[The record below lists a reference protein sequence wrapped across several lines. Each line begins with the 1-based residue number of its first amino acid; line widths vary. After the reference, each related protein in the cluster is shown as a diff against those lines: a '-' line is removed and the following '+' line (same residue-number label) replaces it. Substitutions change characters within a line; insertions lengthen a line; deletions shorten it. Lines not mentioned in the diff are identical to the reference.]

1 MALHRGNSS
10 LHRPILIFAAI
21 LGVAMAAN
29 GVFMLINPSLWY
41 TAVPGVERTGLFN
54 QHFIR
59 DIGLLY
65 VAIGA
70 AFIGGSVS
78 TTHRVLLWASATT
91 WLTAHA
97 LFHFWEV
104 AAGICGPDVLRVD
117 FPAVTLP
124 SIIGIGLTIWAWK
137 TASRVTA
144 PS

>member
-1 MALHRGNSS
+1 MNLHSAKPRFQ
-10 LHRPILIFAAI
+10 RPILVFAAA

-29 GVFMLINPSLWY
+29 GVFVLIAPALWY
-41 TAVPGVERTGLFN
+41 TEVPGVARTGLFN

-70 AFIGGSVS
+70 AFIAGNLSVV
-78 TTHRVLLWASATT
+78 HRVLLWASATA

-104 AAGICGPDVLRVD
+104 AAGICGPEVLWVD
-117 FPAVTLP
+117 FRR
-124 SIIGIGLTIWAWK
+124 
-137 TASRVTA
+137 SRCRRLSVFC
-144 PS
+144 

>member
-1 MALHRGNSS
+1 MTSYLTNPS
-10 LHRPILIFAAI
+10 LQRPILIFTAI

-29 GVFMLINPSLWY
+29 GVFMLVNPSLWY

-70 AFIGGSVS
+70 AFIGGSTS
-78 TTHRVLLWASATT
+78 AAQRILLWASATA

-104 AAGICGPDVLRVD
+104 AAGVCGPDVLWVD

-124 SIIGIGLTIWAWK
+124 SLFGMGLTFWAWK
-137 TASRVTA
+137 TASREAA
-144 PS
+144 PA

>member
-1 MALHRGNSS
+1 MTSHLANPS
-10 LHRPILIFAAI
+10 LQRPILIFAAI

-70 AFIGGSVS
+70 AFIGGS
-78 TTHRVLLWASATT
+78 TCAAQRILLWASATA

-104 AAGICGPDVLRVD
+104 AAGVCGPDVLWVD

-124 SIIGIGLTIWAWK
+124 SLFGMGLTFWAWK
-137 TASRVTA
+137 AASREAA
-144 PS
+144 PA